1 MARSPCLAGLMFF
14 VFFGL
19 ARVSGFVGLHPN
31 ARSMARQRLD
41 LAQRRPSY
49 SLSRLTMQRRPEDR
63 RRAGVP
69 CVSRLEPLTAMRMT
83 MTRNKRLFGS
93 VGNGGRMP
101 EFLEQMKI
109 AAAGGLVGLV
119 TGICV
124 LTFKLSISGLRSF
137 TYEGPWSKV
146 IDHLE
151 QTMIDAG
158 VLFLHFCTI
167 LQFPFHTHA
176 DMFLHPW
183 PPRYSNND

>member
-1 MARSPCLAGLMFF
+1 MVRPPFAGLMFF

-19 ARVSGFVGLHPN
+19 TRVSGFVGLHPN
-31 ARSMARQRLD
+31 SRSMARQRPD

-63 RRAGVP
+63 RRAGV
-69 CVSRLEPLTAMRMT
+69 SRLEPLTAMRMT
-83 MTRNKRLFGS
+83 MTRNKRLFRS